1 MQEKTHSVETKQTSE
16 LDSDM
21 TKTLKLSGKEL
32 NYGKYVKNCTRKLDN
47 TYEQVNISKEVER

>member
-1 MQEKTHSVETKQTSE
+1 
-16 LDSDM
+16 M